1 MDGVFAWVAAHG
13 YWALYLL
20 LALGVVGLPIPDE
33 TLLVFTGYLI
43 GRGTLH
49 PVGAFA
55 AAVAGA
61 WTGISGSYLLGRTLG
76 VGAVHRYGKYVR
88 LTETRLAKVH
98 MWFDRIGHWM
108 LFVGYYIAGLR
119 HFTAV
124 VAGMSR
130 VAYPTF
136 IAYAWSGGALW
147 VGSFLT
153 LGYFLGENWL
163 RVAELVHRYVGIAS
177 IAIMALAALWF
188 AVWYALKEK
197 KTKNPAKTKP

>member
-1 MDGVFAWVAAHG
+1 MEGIFAWVAAHG

-49 PVGAFA
+49 PAGAFA

-61 WTGISGSYLLGRTLG
+61 WTGISGSYFLGRTLG
-76 VGAVHRYGKYVR
+76 VGAVHRYGRYVH
-88 LTETRLAKVH
+88 LTESRLAKVH

-108 LFVGYYIAGLR
+108 LFIGYYIIGVR

-136 IAYAWSGGALW
+136 VAYAWSGGAIW
-147 VGSFLT
+147 VGTFLT
-153 LGYFLGENWL
+153 LGYFLGENW
-163 RVAELVHRYVGIAS
+163 RQIAELVHTYIAYAS
-177 IAIMALAALWF
+177 IAVIAVGL
-188 AVWYALKEK
+188 VWYVLWKR
-197 KTKNPAKTKP
+197 AKTRA

>member
-1 MDGVFAWVAAHG
+1 MEGIFAWVAEHG
-13 YWALYLL
+13 YGALYLL

-55 AAVAGA
+55 AAVGGA

-76 VGAVHRYGKYVR
+76 VGAVHRYGKYVHF
-88 LTETRLAKVH
+88 TEARLATVH
-98 MWFDRIGHWM
+98 RWFDRIGHWM
-108 LFVGYYIAGLR
+108 LFVGYYIAGVR

-130 VAYPTF
+130 LGYPTF
-136 IAYAWSGGALW
+136 IAYAWSGGAVW
-147 VGSFLT
+147 VATFLT
-153 LGYFLGENWL
+153 LGYFLGENW
-163 RVAELVHRYVGIAS
+163 RQVAELVHHYIVYASLVVVAGGILWYV
-177 IAIMALAALWF
+177 LW
-188 AVWYALKEK
+188 K
-197 KTKNPAKTKP
+197 KTRARS

>member
-1 MDGVFAWVAAHG
+1 MDGVFAWLAAHG
-13 YWALYLL
+13 YGALYLL

-43 GRGTLH
+43 SRGDLH

-61 WTGISGSYLLGRTLG
+61 WTGISGSYLIGRTLG
-76 VGAVHRYGKYVR
+76 VAAVHRYGKYVR
-88 LTETRLAKVH
+88 LTEKRLAKVH

-108 LFVGYYIAGLR
+108 LFVGYYIAGVR

-136 IAYAWSGGALW
+136 IAYAWSGGAVW
-147 VGSFLT
+147 VATFLT
-153 LGYFLGENWL
+153 MGYFLGENW
-163 RVAELVHRYVGIAS
+163 RQVAELVHRYIVYAS
-177 IAIMALAALWF
+177 VAIIVAGAAWYVLW
-188 AVWYALKEK
+188 K
-197 KTKNPAKTKP
+197 KAKTR

>member
-1 MDGVFAWVAAHG
+1 MEGVFAWVAEHG
-13 YWALYLL
+13 YGALYLL

-61 WTGISGSYLLGRTLG
+61 WTGITGSYLLGRTLG
-76 VGAVHRYGKYVR
+76 VGAVHRYGKYVHF
-88 LTETRLAKVH
+88 TEARLATVH
-98 MWFDRIGHWM
+98 RWFDRIGHWM
-108 LFVGYYIAGLR
+108 LFVGYYIAGVR

-130 VAYPTF
+130 VGYPTF
-136 IAYAWSGGALW
+136 IAYAWSGGAVW
-147 VGSFLT
+147 VATFLT
-153 LGYFLGENWL
+153 LGYFLGENW
-163 RVAELVHRYVGIAS
+163 RQVAELVHHYIVYASLVVVAGGILWYV
-177 IAIMALAALWF
+177 LW
-188 AVWYALKEK
+188 K
-197 KTKNPAKTKP
+197 KTRAKS

>member
-13 YWALYLL
+13 YGALYLL

-43 GRGTLH
+43 FRGSLH

-76 VGAVHRYGKYVR
+76 AGAVHRYGKYIHF
-88 LTETRLAKVH
+88 TEDRLAYVH
-98 MWFDRIGHWM
+98 RWFDRIGHWT
-108 LFVGYYIAGLR
+108 LVAGYYIIGVR

-124 VAGMSR
+124 VAGMSKLE
-130 VAYPTF
+130 YPTF
-136 IAYAWSGGALW
+136 IAYAWTGGALW
-147 VGSFLT
+147 VSTFLT
-153 LGYFLGENWL
+153 LGYFLGENW
-163 RVAELVHRYVGIAS
+163 RPVAELVQHYLAYAS
-177 IAIMALAALWF
+177 AAIVTAAVLWYIL
-188 AVWYALKEK
+188 WK
-197 KTKNPAKTKP
+197 KPRKRPARTKP

>member
-1 MDGVFAWVAAHG
+1 MDGVFTWVAAHG

-49 PVGAFA
+49 PVGAFI

-76 VGAVHRYGKYVR
+76 VGAVHRYGKYIHF
-88 LTETRLAKVH
+88 TEDRLAYVH
-98 MWFDRIGHWM
+98 RWFDRIGHWM
-108 LFVGYYIAGLR
+108 LVVGYYIAGVR

-124 VAGMSR
+124 VAGMSKLE
-130 VAYPTF
+130 YPTF
-136 IAYAWSGGALW
+136 IAYAWTGGALW
-147 VGSFLT
+147 VTTFLT
-153 LGYFLGENWL
+153 MGYFLGENWL
-163 RVAELVHRYVGIAS
+163 QVAELVHRYLGYTSVGI
-177 IAIMALAALWF
+177 LAAG
-188 AVWYALKEK
+188 AVWFVVWYYLKQK
-197 KTKNPAKTKP
+197 PARTKP

>member
-1 MDGVFAWVAAHG
+1 MEGIFAWVAEHG
-13 YWALYLL
+13 YGALYLL
-20 LALGVVGLPIPDE
+20 LALGVLGLPIPDE

-76 VGAVHRYGKYVR
+76 VGAVHRYGKYVHF
-88 LTETRLAKVH
+88 TEARLATVH
-98 MWFDRIGHWM
+98 RWFDRIGHWM
-108 LFVGYYIAGLR
+108 LFVGYYIAGVR

-130 VAYPTF
+130 LGYPTF
-136 IAYAWSGGALW
+136 IAYAWSGGAVW
-147 VGSFLT
+147 VATFLT
-153 LGYFLGENWL
+153 LGYFLGENW
-163 RVAELVHRYVGIAS
+163 RQVAELVHHYIVYASLVVVAGGILWYV
-177 IAIMALAALWF
+177 LW
-188 AVWYALKEK
+188 K
-197 KTKNPAKTKP
+197 KTRARS

>member
-1 MDGVFAWVAAHG
+1 MDGVFTWVAAHG

-55 AAVAGA
+55 AAVAGT
-61 WTGISGSYLLGRTLG
+61 WTGISGSYLLGWTLG
-76 VGAVHRYGKYVR
+76 AGAVHRYGKYIH
-88 LTETRLAKVH
+88 LTEDRLAYVH
-98 MWFDRIGHWM
+98 RWFDRIGHWM
-108 LFVGYYIAGLR
+108 LVVGYYIAGVR

-124 VAGMSR
+124 VAGMSKLE
-130 VAYPTF
+130 YPTF
-136 IAYAWSGGALW
+136 VAYAWTGGALW
-147 VGSFLT
+147 VTTFLT

-163 RVAELVHRYVGIAS
+163 QVAELVHRYVGIAS
-177 IAIMALAALWF
+177 IAIMAVA
-188 AVWYALKEK
+188 AVWFVFWYLRK
-197 KTKNPAKTKP
+197 KPARTKL

>member
-1 MDGVFAWVAAHG
+1 MDGVFAWLAAHG
-13 YWALYLL
+13 YGALYLL

-49 PVGAFA
+49 PAGAFA

-61 WTGISGSYLLGRTLG
+61 WTGISGSYLIGRTLG
-76 VGAVHRYGKYVR
+76 VAAVHRYGKYVR

-108 LFVGYYIAGLR
+108 LFVGYYIIGVR

-130 VAYPTF
+130 VSYPTF
-136 IAYAWSGGALW
+136 IAYAWSGGAIW
-147 VGSFLT
+147 VATFLT
-153 LGYFLGENWL
+153 MGYFLGENW
-163 RVAELVHRYVGIAS
+163 RQVAELVHHYIVYAS
-177 IAIMALAALWF
+177 VAIIVAGG
-188 AVWYALKEK
+188 VWYVLRK
-197 KTKNPAKTKP
+197 KAKTRT

>member
-1 MDGVFAWVAAHG
+1 MDGVFTWVAAHG

-55 AAVAGA
+55 AAVAGT

-76 VGAVHRYGKYVR
+76 VGAVHRYGKYIHF
-88 LTETRLAKVH
+88 TEDRLAYVH
-98 MWFDRIGHWM
+98 RWFDKIGHWM
-108 LFVGYYIAGLR
+108 LVVGYYIAGVR

-124 VAGMSR
+124 VAGMSKLE
-130 VAYPTF
+130 YPTF
-136 IAYAWSGGALW
+136 IAYAWTGGALW
-147 VGSFLT
+147 VTTFLT

-163 RVAELVHRYVGIAS
+163 QVAELVHRYVGIAS
-177 IAIMALAALWF
+177 IVILVVAGVWF
-188 AVWYALKEK
+188 AVWYYLKNK
-197 KTKNPAKTKP
+197 PARTKL

>member
-1 MDGVFAWVAAHG
+1 MEGIFAWVAEHG
-13 YWALYLL
+13 YGALYLL

-76 VGAVHRYGKYVR
+76 VGAVHRYGKYVHF
-88 LTETRLAKVH
+88 TEARLATVH
-98 MWFDRIGHWM
+98 RWFDRIGHWM
-108 LFVGYYIAGLR
+108 LFVGYYIAGVR

-130 VAYPTF
+130 LGYPTF
-136 IAYAWSGGALW
+136 IAYAWSGGAVW
-147 VGSFLT
+147 VATFLT
-153 LGYFLGENWL
+153 LGYFLGENW
-163 RVAELVHRYVGIAS
+163 RQVAELVHHYIVYASLVVVAGGILWYV
-177 IAIMALAALWF
+177 LW
-188 AVWYALKEK
+188 K
-197 KTKNPAKTKP
+197 KTRARS

>member
-1 MDGVFAWVAAHG
+1 MEGIFAWVAEHG
-13 YWALYLL
+13 YGALYLL

-43 GRGTLH
+43 GRGTLS

-76 VGAVHRYGKYVR
+76 VGAVHRYGKYVHF
-88 LTETRLAKVH
+88 TEPRLAKVH
-98 MWFDRIGHWM
+98 QWFDRIGHWM
-108 LFVGYYIAGLR
+108 LFAGYYIAGVR

-130 VAYPTF
+130 VGYPTF
-136 IAYAWSGGALW
+136 IAYAWSGGAVW
-147 VGSFLT
+147 VATFLT
-153 LGYFLGENWL
+153 LGYFLGENW
-163 RVAELVHRYVGIAS
+163 RQVAELVHRYIVYASVAIVAGGI
-177 IAIMALAALWF
+177 LWY
-188 AVWYALKEK
+188 VRRKR
-197 KTKNPAKTKP
+197 TKARS

>member
-1 MDGVFAWVAAHG
+1 MDSVFTWVTAHG

-49 PVGAFA
+49 PLGAFLA
-55 AAVAGA
+55 AMAGA
-61 WTGISGSYLLGRTLG
+61 WTGISGSYMLGRTLG
-76 VGAVHRYGKYVR
+76 VGAVHRYGKYVH

-98 MWFDRIGHWM
+98 VWFDRIGHWM
-108 LFVGYYIAGLR
+108 LFVGYYIAGVR

-136 IAYAWSGGALW
+136 IAYAWSGGAIW
-147 VGSFLT
+147 VGTFLT
-153 LGYFLGENWL
+153 LGYFLGENW
-163 RVAELVHRYVGIAS
+163 RQVAELVHHYILYAS
-177 IAIMALAALWF
+177 VAILVAG
-188 AVWYALKEK
+188 AVWYVLWKR
-197 KTKNPAKTKP
+197 AKTKP

>member
-1 MDGVFAWVAAHG
+1 MESVFTWVTAHG

-49 PVGAFA
+49 PLGAFLA
-55 AAVAGA
+55 ATAGA
-61 WTGISGSYLLGRTLG
+61 WTGISGSYMLGRTLG
-76 VGAVHRYGKYVR
+76 VGVVHRYGKYVH
-88 LTETRLAKVH
+88 LTEKRLARVH
-98 MWFDRIGHWM
+98 IWFDRIGHWM
-108 LFVGYYIAGLR
+108 LFIGYYIIGVR

-147 VGSFLT
+147 VATFLT
-153 LGYFLGENWL
+153 LGYFLGENW
-163 RVAELVHRYVGIAS
+163 RQVAELVHQYIAYAS
-177 IAIMALAALWF
+177 VAAIAAGV
-188 AVWYALKEK
+188 VWYMFWKR
-197 KTKNPAKTKP
+197 AKARA

>member
-43 GRGTLH
+43 GRGTLN

-76 VGAVHRYGKYVR
+76 VSVVHRYGKYIHF
-88 LTETRLAKVH
+88 TEARLAYVH
-98 MWFDRIGHWM
+98 RWFDRIGHWM
-108 LFVGYYIAGLR
+108 LVAGYYIAGVR

-124 VAGMSR
+124 VAGMSKLEF
-130 VAYPTF
+130 PTF
-136 IAYAWSGGALW
+136 MAYAWTGGALW
-147 VGSFLT
+147 VTTFLS
-153 LGYFLGENWL
+153 LGYFLGENW
-163 RVAELVHRYVGIAS
+163 RQVAELVHRYIVYAS
-177 IAIMALAALWF
+177 VAIVAAAVLWYF
-188 AVWYALKEK
+188 FWK
-197 KTKNPAKTKP
+197 KRAKTRP

>member
-1 MDGVFAWVAAHG
+1 MEGIFAWVAEHG
-13 YWALYLL
+13 YGALYLL

-76 VGAVHRYGKYVR
+76 VGAVHRYGKYVH
-88 LTETRLAKVH
+88 LTEARLATVH
-98 MWFDRIGHWM
+98 RWFDRIGHWM
-108 LFVGYYIAGLR
+108 LFVGYYIAGVR

-130 VAYPTF
+130 LGYPTF
-136 IAYAWSGGALW
+136 IAYAWSGGAVW
-147 VGSFLT
+147 VATFLT
-153 LGYFLGENWL
+153 LGYFLGENW
-163 RVAELVHRYVGIAS
+163 RQVAELVHHYIVYASLVVVAGGILWYV
-177 IAIMALAALWF
+177 LW
-188 AVWYALKEK
+188 K
-197 KTKNPAKTKP
+197 KTRARS